1 MALAVTD
8 TSVEPVYTG
17 GTFETL
23 IAGEAITAGQVV
35 YLKASDNRAYKSD
48 ANDSTKNTVKGIATN
63 NAAAA
68 QPVYVQTGGNVDVGG
83 TLTVGGIYCLSN
95 TAGGI
100 DAFAS
105 LSSSDWI
112 VILGY
117 ATAADNLRLM
127 ITHTGVQKP

>member
-1 MALAVTD
+1 MALSVTD
-8 TSVEPVYTG
+8 TSVVPVLTG

-35 YLKASDNRAYKSD
+35 YLKGSDSRAYKSD
-48 ANDSTKNTVKGIATN
+48 ANDSTKNTVKGIALN
-63 NAAAA
+63 NAAAG
-68 QPVYVQTGGNVDVGG
+68 QPVYVQTGGNVNVGG